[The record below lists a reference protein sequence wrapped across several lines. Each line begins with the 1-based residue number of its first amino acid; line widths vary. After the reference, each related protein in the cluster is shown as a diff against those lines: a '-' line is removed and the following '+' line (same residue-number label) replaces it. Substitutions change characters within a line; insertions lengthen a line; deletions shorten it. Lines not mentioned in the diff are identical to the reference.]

1 MNSLGGVSVV
11 PRQVSVLR
19 GLDTFS
25 FIFVMTMNNDLPK
38 GGVGDAG
45 PSYIH
50 PSAEKPK
57 NPRQR
62 GGWVRGHQKD
72 GGGYAKE
79 MPKYIT
85 GKDIVLLFKFTP
97 YYIL

>member
-1 MNSLGGVSVV
+1 MMRLWSQDNQACTHSV
-11 PRQVSVLR
+11 
-19 GLDTFS
+19 
-25 FIFVMTMNNDLPK
+25 MNNDLPK

-45 PSYIH
+45 PSTG
-50 PSAEKPK
+50 KPK
-57 NPRQR
+57 NPHQQ

-85 GKDIVLLFKFTP
+85 GKDIVLLFKFTL
-97 YYIL
+97 YFILYIETGR